1 MAEVLVV
8 ASKVKDFIKDN
19 DCQTSGEL
27 IDELSK
33 KVEALLKDACKRTK
47 ENGRVTVKP
56 CDL

>member
-1 MAEVLVV
+1 MADALVV
-8 ASKVKDFIKDN
+8 ASKVKDFIKDQ

-27 IDELSK
+27 VDELSK
-33 KVEALLKDACKRTK
+33 KVEELLKAACKRTK